1 MDDELE
7 AIKKQKLKELE
18 QEQAAFEQQ
27 RLNEEMLREQQKEMD
42 AKKKVILRK
51 VLTQEA
57 RERLG
62 TLRLAHP
69 ELVDSI
75 EHQLVLASQSLGRQI
90 DDATLKVLLRK
101 MIPKKKERKI
111 IRR

>member
-27 RLNEEMLREQQKEMD
+27 ELNEQMLRAQQKEMD
-42 AKKKVILRK
+42 TQKKAILRQ
-51 VLTQEA
+51 VLTQKA

-69 ELVDSI
+69 ELVDSL
-75 EHQLVLASQSLGRQI
+75 EHQLIRAAQSLDRQI
-90 DDATLKVLLRK
+90 DDATLKMLLRK
-101 MIPKKKERKI
+101 MIPQKKERKI